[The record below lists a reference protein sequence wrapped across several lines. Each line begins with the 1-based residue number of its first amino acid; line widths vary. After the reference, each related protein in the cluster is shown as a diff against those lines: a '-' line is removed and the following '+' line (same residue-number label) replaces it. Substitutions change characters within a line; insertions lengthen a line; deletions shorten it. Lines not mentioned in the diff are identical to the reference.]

1 MIQTQFINYLLD
13 SKDTAII
20 SLNALNDSFFS
31 DCKAEF
37 NFIKDHVDKYGNIP
51 DKETFLNTF
60 MNFPILKVEE
70 SPEYLITALFSDRNE
85 RFLAK
90 TFNDIR
96 NLLVEDKI
104 EDAMNLFT
112 KASEDLPQSVSFK
125 PVDILKDT
133 SRYDDYIER
142 TKDFEKYYISTGF
155 PELDNIIGGWDRTEE
170 LAVIVGRT
178 NTGKSWLVLKLI
190 AAAVE
195 QGLRVGLY
203 SGEMSERK
211 VGYRIDTLL
220 GHVPNGSL
228 IHGNADIKEEYKKYI
243 DSLSSR
249 YKGSL
254 LVLTPKMING
264 PAGVASLK
272 AFIQKEKLD
281 ILFIDQYS
289 LLEDDR
295 KAKNPVERA
304 SNISRDVKN
313 LQVMEKIPIIAISQQ
328 NRTVNE
334 NGVDTTQIA
343 QSDRIGQD
351 ATCAIFIERKDDL
364 MKLTLVKSR
373 DSENGKVLNYNINF
387 NTGMFTYIPSENDST
402 SKELETRYSTSP
414 ESNEEVF

>member
-1 MIQTQFINYLLD
+1 
-13 SKDTAII
+13 
-20 SLNALNDSFFS
+20 
-31 DCKAEF
+31 
-37 NFIKDHVDKYGNIP
+37 
-51 DKETFLNTF
+51 
-60 MNFPILKVEE
+60 
-70 SPEYLITALFSDRNE
+70 
-85 RFLAK
+85 
-90 TFNDIR
+90 
-96 NLLVEDKI
+96 
-104 EDAMNLFT
+104 
-112 KASEDLPQSVSFK
+112 
-125 PVDILKDT
+125 
-133 SRYDDYIER
+133 
-142 TKDFEKYYISTGF
+142 
-155 PELDNIIGGWDRTEE
+155 
-170 LAVIVGRT
+170 
-178 NTGKSWLVLKLI
+178 
-190 AAAVE
+190 
-195 QGLRVGLY
+195 
-203 SGEMSERK
+203 
-211 VGYRIDTLL
+211 
-220 GHVPNGSL
+220 
-228 IHGNADIKEEYKKYI
+228 
-243 DSLSSR
+243 
-249 YKGSL
+249 
-254 LVLTPKMING
+254 MING

-351 ATCAIFIERKDDL
+351 ATCVIFIERKDDL

-387 NTGMFTYIPSENDST
+387 NTGMFTYIPSENDNS